1 MQHAASNL
9 SYSAQPRITR
19 CIERHI
25 AYHIGERRGGVRT
38 ISRRLSHPSP
48 KLSNSST
55 VTSMTAVSSN
65 TDGGG
70 EGCGG
75 IDGGG
80 SAGVGGGGEGSTSAQ
95 LGAPKVAFTKK
106 AARAD
111 LGEPRPTSV
120 GERDA
125 SCLRRLSNASRSSNA
140 VRCVGELGDCSHNL
154 TVVTPPATTCM
165 VKSSES
171 VTLPRSSS
179 NLSPLARESG
189 VQGCRAPFQPS
200 LETGSLPVLRHPVRV
215 DLDAPRLGVEHGAGK
230 EYVKQSWTSAHSA
243 RAGGGRLGGGYAG
256 GGGDGGGGNGG
267 SGGELGGSGGDGGGP
282 GGDGRTGGAG

>member
-1 MQHAASNL
+1 MHLHMHMCMCMQHAASNL

-120 GERDA
+120 GESERDA

-165 VKSSES
+165 VKSSEFGNFGS
-171 VTLPRSSS
+171 
-179 NLSPLARESG
+179 SPLRY
-189 VQGCRAPFQPS
+189 R
-200 LETGSLPVLRHPVRV
+200 GSL
-215 DLDAPRLGVEHGAGK
+215 LGPSRWPWASRWAVGCA
-230 EYVKQSWTSAHSA
+230 VVSQ
-243 RAGGGRLGGGYAG
+243 
-256 GGGDGGGGNGG
+256 G
-267 SGGELGGSGGDGGGP
+267 SLV
-282 GGDGRTGGAG
+282 

>member
-1 MQHAASNL
+1 M
-9 SYSAQPRITR
+9 
-19 CIERHI
+19 
-25 AYHIGERRGGVRT
+25 RT

-55 VTSMTAVSSN
+55 VTSITAVSSK

-120 GERDA
+120 GESERDA

-171 VTLPRSSS
+171 VTLASPRVVVATYPPSHVRVVCKVAGH
-179 NLSPLARESG
+179 L
-189 VQGCRAPFQPS
+189 QPS
-200 LETGSLPVLRHPVRV
+200 LVQGALFSGPV
-215 DLDAPRLGVEHGAGK
+215 
-230 EYVKQSWTSAHSA
+230 
-243 RAGGGRLGGGYAG
+243 
-256 GGGDGGGGNGG
+256 
-267 SGGELGGSGGDGGGP
+267 GGP
-282 GGDGRTGGAG
+282 GRADGLDALL

>member
-1 MQHAASNL
+1 M
-9 SYSAQPRITR
+9 
-19 CIERHI
+19 
-25 AYHIGERRGGVRT
+25 RT
-38 ISRRLSHPSP
+38 ISVAASHPSL

-55 VTSMTAVSSN
+55 VTSITAVSSK

-120 GERDA
+120 GESERDA

-140 VRCVGELGDCSHNL
+140 VRCVGEFGGCSHNL
-154 TVVTPPATTCM
+154 MVVMPSATTCM
-165 VKSSES
+165 VKGSES
-171 VTLPRSSS
+171 VTLAVF
-179 NLSPLARESG
+179 LSG
-189 VQGCRAPFQPS
+189 TRAFFS
-200 LETGSLPVLRHPVRV
+200 
-215 DLDAPRLGVEHGAGK
+215 
-230 EYVKQSWTSAHSA
+230 
-243 RAGGGRLGGGYAG
+243 RAQWWPWASRWAA
-256 GGGDGGGGNGG
+256 
-267 SGGELGGSGGDGGGP
+267 EC
-282 GGDGRTGGAG
+282 AAV